1 MFDEIHSDVNRT
13 EDHTKDSCSFS
24 IDFYWTQDELIR
36 SELASLECLF
46 LFKDGASP
54 ACTTGTIS
62 ITFAGMNRIIID
74 IHIINWVA
82 IYILV
87 PTKVTFSGTGIIK
100 SKMMYV
106 CMHACTLYHDIH

>member
-1 MFDEIHSDVNRT
+1 MFDEIHSIVNRT
-13 EDHTKDSCSFS
+13 EDHMNDSCSFS

-36 SELASLECLF
+36 SKLPSLQCVIIFE
-46 LFKDGASP
+46 DGASP

-74 IHIINWVA
+74 INWVA

-87 PTKVTFSGTGIIK
+87 TTEVTFSGTDIIK
-100 SKMMYV
+100 SKIMYV
-106 CMHACTLYHDIH
+106 CMYACMYPVS